1 MWTETIDG
9 RPPRSERMTG
19 LDQEQAD
26 WLYEELDSM
35 IVWDSPAGRPR
46 AVPLYTAMVIVLFS
60 LRQNLA
66 SDVIGEL
73 FGCSGDTVD
82 RYSEEL
88 EPLIDTCLMALYE
101 EVRAQARRDPVLVD
115 GLVVSIGERDGVD
128 DLFSGKKHI
137 SGQNVQVVSTLS
149 GRVADVG
156 DPCPGSRHD
165 SRAFT
170 ESGIAG
176 RWKDHIEADIP
187 QMIGDKG
194 YQGTG
199 INTPYKKP
207 HGRDLSVTQKLCN
220 TALNS
225 VRAAVERAIAHLKC
239 WKVLKTGFRRSL
251 HEFPAVLRTVT
262 KLEMFRVY
270 GPIPKTN

>member
-1 MWTETIDG
+1 MWTKTIDG

-19 LDQEQAD
+19 LDQEQAA

-46 AVPLYTAMVIVLFS
+46 ALPLYTAMVVVLFS

-88 EPLIDTCLMALYE
+88 EPLIDTCLTVLYE
-101 EVRAQARRDPVLVD
+101 EICAQARRDPVLVD
-115 GLVVSIGERDGVD
+115 GLVVPIGERDGVD

-137 SGQNVQVVSTLS
+137 SGQNVQVVATLD

-156 DPCPGSRHD
+156 DPCPGSVHD

-194 YQGTG
+194 YGQ
-199 INTPYKKP
+199 N
-207 HGRDLSVTQKLCN
+207 
-220 TALNS
+220 
-225 VRAAVERAIAHLKC
+225 
-239 WKVLKTGFRRSL
+239 
-251 HEFPAVLRTVT
+251 
-262 KLEMFRVY
+262 
-270 GPIPKTN
+270 